1 MQLEA
6 FNRSGDPGG
15 APEMGADNPPN
26 DGVLAERYPFLS
38 RFAPGLAM
46 GVGHGKVG
54 LGGDVAFL

>member
-1 MQLEA
+1 
-6 FNRSGDPGG
+6 
-15 APEMGADNPPN
+15 MGADSPPD

-46 GVGHGKVG
+46 GVGRGKVG